1 MINIKKS
8 PINVFLL
15 SVVLFQ
21 TGTIIRL
28 YLEMQSIGNII
39 RILGVIFLIY
49 AFVRLYE
56 HGKVHSI
63 NSNMRFLLIWNT
75 LNIIISVFKG
85 GINPTRL
92 FGEEGYLLMYML
104 PYTLLFNVKTFDFA
118 RSFRFCI
125 AFAILSLIVVG
136 LNFEYVLQANELDFI
151 KDSLGEGNMSM
162 SFAQMPMLWSISSAL
177 VFMNTQFTKHRYV
190 VISFVTFVLAVMFS
204 MTFGRRGTSI
214 YGIVFSGCGIYMYLT
229 NPLISQKKKR
239 RFRIIVYSLVIL
251 FIILLSNHFSFIM
264 ERGTEDS
271 RTGIHDAF
279 YADMTIV
286 DYIFGRGINGTYY
299 DPLIIFQ
306 DINFQRRG
314 IETGYLNII
323 LHAGL
328 LYLIPYLILC
338 VTSVYNG
345 LFKSKNTLVQS
356 FAVYILINT
365 LMLAIG
371 SYPVF
376 NLRFF
381 LLWVGILI
389 CNNRFISCMSNYEI
403 RSYYKFETK

>member
-1 MINIKKS
+1 MINIKRS

-15 SVVLFQ
+15 SVVLFE

-39 RILGVIFLIY
+39 RILGVIVLIY
-49 AFVRLYE
+49 SFVRLYE
-56 HGKVHSI
+56 QGKIRSL
-63 NSNMRFLLIWNT
+63 NSNMTFLLIWNT
-75 LNIIISVFKG
+75 LNIIISLLNG
-85 GINPTRL
+85 GINTTRL
-92 FGEEGYLLMYML
+92 FAEDSYLLMYML
-104 PYTLLFNVKTFDFA
+104 PYTLLFNVKIFDFA
-118 RSFRFCI
+118 RAFRLCI

-136 LNFEYVLQANELDFI
+136 INFEYILQANKLDFI
-151 KDSLGEGNMSM
+151 KDSLGEGSMSM
-162 SFAQMPMLWSISSAL
+162 SFAQMPMMWSISSAL
-177 VFMNTQFTKHRYV
+177 VFMNTQFTKHKYV
-190 VISFVTFVLAVMFS
+190 IISLVTFVLAVMFS

-214 YGIVFSGCGIYMYLT
+214 YGIAFIACGIYMYLT
-229 NPLISQKKKR
+229 NPFISQKKKR

-306 DINFQRRG
+306 NINFQRPG
-314 IETGYLNII
+314 LETGYLNII

-338 VTSVYNG
+338 ITSIYNG
-345 LFKSKNTLVQS
+345 LYKSNNTFVKS

-365 LMLAIG
+365 LMLPIG

-389 CNNRFISCMSNYEI
+389 CNNRFISSMSNNEI